1 MRSFSCALAILLLT
15 VGPTTNAQA
24 LRIQI
29 LYGKTGKPI
38 SNNRVV
44 LMGESDS
51 KGSSELGT
59 FFTDAD
65 GVLTASQI
73 DPQNRSVIVYTEW
86 HQPCSKNRNFS
97 IANIVSKGVVSENS
111 CKKLDRT
118 APPGTLIL
126 FVRDETFFEKMAH

>member
-1 MRSFSCALAILLLT
+1 MS
-15 VGPTTNAQA
+15 AQT

-29 LYGKTGKPI
+29 LNGKTGKPI

-51 KGSSELGT
+51 KGISELGT

-65 GVLTASQI
+65 GVLTASQT
-73 DPQNRSVIVYTEW
+73 DPQTRSVIVYPEW

-97 IANIVSKGVVSENS
+97 VADIASKGVVSENS
-111 CKKLDRT
+111 CKKLERT
-118 APPGTLIL
+118 ASPGTLIL